1 MAKEAVLKEFEALK
15 GVGKA
20 KAKLLYDNGYESL
33 DDLKK
38 ASVKDLVKIKGITE
52 KNAREILTQVKT
64 KKEKPAKKP
73 AQTKAK
79 AAPVKKPQAEEKPAE
94 KKHEEE
100 KPAPAVEIVEEK
112 AGEYKAKIK
121 PELTQE
127 QREQLA
133 IRRQVKKRTPYFLRD
148 EGFRY
153 KRIPKNWRR
162 PTGYTSKLRIN
173 LGYRPSKVRVGFR
186 APKLVRGL
194 HSSGFQEVI
203 VHTVKELEVIDPKKQ
218 AVRIGSTVGTKKR
231 LEIAKKASERDI
243 RLLNMKG

>member
-1 MAKEAVLKEFEALK
+1 MAKETIQKEFEALK

-20 KAKLLYDNGYESL
+20 KAKLLYDNGFDSMEK
-33 DDLKK
+33 LKK
-38 ASVKDLVKIKGITE
+38 ATVKDLAKIKGITE
-52 KNAREILTQVKT
+52 KNAREILVQVKV

-73 AQTKAK
+73 KETK
-79 AAPVKKPQAEEKPAE
+79 
-94 KKHEEE
+94 E
-100 KPAPAVEIVEEK
+100 KPAPEKKTAIEEKTVEKKTPGVEIVEEK
-112 AGEYKAKIK
+112 EGAYKPKIK
-121 PELTQE
+121 PELNE
-127 QREQLA
+127 SQRKQLV
-133 IRRQVKKRTPYFLRD
+133 IRRQIKKRTPHFLRD

-194 HSSGFQEVI
+194 HPSGFQEVI
-203 VHTVKELEVIDPKKQ
+203 IHTIKELDAIDPKKQ
-218 AVRIGSTVGTKKR
+218 AARISGTVGTKKR
-231 LEIAKKASERDI
+231 LEIAKRAGELDI

>member
-38 ASVKDLVKIKGITE
+38 ASVKDLSKIKGITE
-52 KNAREILTQVKT
+52 KNAREILTQVKA
-64 KKEKPAKKP
+64 KKEKPTKKPAEAKAKQAPAKKP
-73 AQTKAK
+73 K
-79 AAPVKKPQAEEKPAE
+79 AEEKQAE
-94 KKHEEE
+94 PGPK
-100 KPAPAVEIVEEK
+100 AAVEIVEEK
-112 AGEYKAKIK
+112 EGEYKPKIK
-121 PELTQE
+121 PELNQM
-127 QREQLA
+127 QREQLV
-133 IRRQVKKRTPYFLRD
+133 IRRQVKKRTPHFLRD

-194 HSSGFQEVI
+194 HPSGFQEVI
-203 VHTVKELEVIDPKKQ
+203 IHTVKELEAIDPKKQ

>member
-20 KAKLLYDNGYESL
+20 KAKLLYDHGFESMEK
-33 DDLKK
+33 LKK
-38 ASVKDLVKIKGITE
+38 ATVKDLSKIKGITE
-52 KNAREILTQVKT
+52 KNAREILTQVKA

-73 AQTKAK
+73 AETKAK
-79 AAPVKKPQAEEKPAE
+79 PAPEKKPKAEEKTDEGKPE
-94 KKHEEE
+94 GK
-100 KPAPAVEIVEEK
+100 KPAAVEIVEEK
-112 AGEYKAKIK
+112 KGEYKAKIK
-121 PELTQE
+121 PELSRSQQE
-127 QREQLA
+127 QLV
-133 IRRQVKKRTPYFLRD
+133 IRRQVKKRTPHFLRD

-203 VHTVKELEVIDPKKQ
+203 VHTAKELDVIDPKKQ